1 MAGEGRDRPQR
12 CCCSA
17 LKLGRWLAGVW
28 PAAPAP
34 PLTESAAGIWRGREG
49 GEHPSSKH
57 AVQPGRD
64 FCGKPQLV
72 PLISAPADLGSP
84 RSSAPLVTAG
94 CQAAAGSCTQ
104 TPMALDAHTVAVPFD
119 SLKRVTRERKYVVE
133 EVEGV
138 LRGVRPDTLASGSG
152 EGGSTPAAAT
162 AARLEQFVQQL
173 QGLKRKLEA
182 TSLSEREDLGRCRA
196 RLQHLRELGAP
207 SKDAQVE
214 WNRRRID
221 GLLVDHML
229 RGGYNQA
236 AAALAT
242 SSGIE
247 VGAGMGGCSL
257 GSCTPGHSCPSRASC
272 MPLQH
277 CIPFAAHLVNQRC

>member
-1 MAGEGRDRPQR
+1 MREVAIVAAVRTAIAKGGRGT
-12 CCCSA
+12 
-17 LKLGRWLAGVW
+17 LK
-28 PAAPAP
+28 
-34 PLTESAAGIWRGREG
+34 
-49 GEHPSSKH
+49 
-57 AVQPGRD
+57 D
-64 FCGKPQLV
+64 
-72 PLISAPADLGSP
+72 
-84 RSSAPLVTAG
+84 
-94 CQAAAGSCTQ
+94 
-104 TPMALDAHTVAVPFD
+104 
-119 SLKRVTRERKYVVE
+119 
-133 EVEGV
+133 
-138 LRGVRPDTLASGSG
+138 VRPDTLASGGGGGSG

-207 SKDAQVE
+207 PKDAQVE

-247 VGAGMGGCSL
+247 VGAGMGGCLL

-272 MPLQH
+272 MPLQR
-277 CIPFAAHLVNQRC
+277 CIPFAAQLVNQRC